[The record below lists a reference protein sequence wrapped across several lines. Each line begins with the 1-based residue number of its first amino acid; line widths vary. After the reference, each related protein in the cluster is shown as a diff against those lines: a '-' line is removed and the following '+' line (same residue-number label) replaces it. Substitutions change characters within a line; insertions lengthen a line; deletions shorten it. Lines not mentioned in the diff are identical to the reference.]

1 MKLSVKVDICQ
12 RIDSIGVVV
21 TKEYK
26 ENPLKPP
33 NIVESKEVLSTKPAL
48 KPPPNPCCYTFLEKS
63 FATKKLN
70 CNLKATSAKSL

>member
-1 MKLSVKVDICQ
+1 MKLSVKVNICQ

-33 NIVESKEVLSTKPAL
+33 NIVEIEGG
-48 KPPPNPCCYTFLEKS
+48 FEH
-63 FATKKLN
+63 
-70 CNLKATSAKSL
+70 